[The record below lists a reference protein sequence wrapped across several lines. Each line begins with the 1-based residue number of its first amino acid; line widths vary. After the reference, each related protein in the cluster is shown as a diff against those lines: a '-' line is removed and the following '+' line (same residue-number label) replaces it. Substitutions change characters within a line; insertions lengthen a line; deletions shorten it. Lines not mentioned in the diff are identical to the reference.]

1 MSLTGAIQIGRSAL
15 TASQIGIQVA
25 SNNMANAATP
35 GYSRQAI
42 GLDPIRGVRQS
53 LSAFVGRGVT
63 ISSIQRQVSEGLR
76 ARLEGAI
83 SEQAAARTM
92 LDLFSTI
99 EASLSEL
106 GDADLSSELN
116 EFFGAWSER
125 ANLTQSS
132 AVVVQRGQQ
141 LAGFLNRVA
150 GDLRSTRDGIDADL
164 DIGIVEA
171 NRLIEEVADLNKK
184 IVSAEV
190 GTAVANGLR
199 DQRDQAISFLSEMMD
214 VTSVEQASGATDV
227 LLGSTPIVLGD
238 ISRPLTVRRISTSN
252 GVEVSIVSGKN
263 DRNVRISSGR
273 IGALLEARETAVGQ
287 TLDQLDQLASQL
299 AFEINKLHATGA
311 NVEGLSIARSQLSFS
326 PDQLSLALNDP
337 SNNAVADLPFSARN
351 GGFFVHVRHDATG
364 ERSSRRIDVDLDG
377 IANDLSRSTR
387 DDTSIEDIVAQLDAV
402 DGIKARIDQQG
413 RLEVKADS
421 GYSFDFADDSSEL
434 LGTLGVNAYFTGTNA
449 SDIGVNNDLIDQP
462 SQLRVGK
469 IVDGELVEN
478 ATALAIAQ
486 RQDEPL
492 TALGGESFRGFWQN
506 GVQRVAAQ
514 TGTAINREGSA
525 SIVRESLEAQ
535 RAGISGVSIDEES
548 IDLLNFQRQYQGAA
562 RVISIA
568 DQLLQTL
575 MTIV

>member
-42 GLDPIRGVRQS
+42 GLDPIRGTRQS

-76 ARLEGAI
+76 TRLEGAI

-99 EASLSEL
+99 ESSLSEL

-141 LAGFLNRVA
+141 LAGFLNRIA
-150 GDLRSTRDGIDADL
+150 GDLRGTRDGIDADL
-164 DIGIVEA
+164 DINMVEA
-171 NRLIEEVADLNKK
+171 NRLMAEVADLNKK

-199 DQRDQAISFLSEMMD
+199 DQRDQAIGSLSEMMD
-214 VTSVEQASGATDV
+214 VTSVDQASGATDV
-227 LLGSTPIVLGD
+227 LIGSTPIVLGD
-238 ISRPLTVRRISTSN
+238 VARPLSVRRVSTN
-252 GVEVSIVSGKN
+252 DGIEVSIVSGQN
-263 DRNVRISSGR
+263 ERDVRISSGR
-273 IGALLEARETAVGQ
+273 IGALLEARETAVGS
-287 TLDQLDQLASQL
+287 TLDQLDQLAGQL
-299 AFEINKLHATGA
+299 SFEINKLHATGA
-311 NVEGLSIARSQLSFS
+311 NINGLTIARSQLTFA
-326 PDQLSLALNDP
+326 PDQTSLALNDP
-337 SNNAVADLPFSARN
+337 SNDALADLPFSAKN

-364 ERSSRRIDVDLDG
+364 ERSSKRIDVDLDG
-377 IANDLSRSTR
+377 IANDLSRSTL
-387 DDTSIEDIVAQLDAV
+387 DDTSIDDIVTQLDAV
-402 DGIKARIDQQG
+402 DGINARVDQQG
-413 RLEVKADS
+413 RLEIKSDS
-421 GYSFDFADDSSEL
+421 GYSFNFADDSSDL
-434 LGTLGVNAYFTGTNA
+434 LGTLGVNAYFTGTSA
-449 SDIGVNNDLIDQP
+449 RDIAVNTELVDHPGSLQ
-462 SQLRVGK
+462 VGR
-469 IVDGELVEN
+469 IVDGQLIEN
-478 ATALAIAQ
+478 GTALAIAQ

-492 TALGGESFRGFWQN
+492 TALGGESFRGYWQS
-506 GVQRVAAQ
+506 GVQRVAGQ

-525 SIVRESLEAQ
+525 TIVRESLEAQ

-575 MTIV
+575 LSIV